1 MDPHYQ
7 PFKLQVINPKRLPQW
22 QSKSKSTINHCRF
35 ETQIKLSIQKVLL
48 PCPSIPYFAF
58 VDLETVFH
66 RVPRKVLW
74 WALRSLGSRNGLCMS
89 FSVSPS
95 SRHGRLAWKVKV
107 PVLTWRRP
115 SSKSR
120 VLAMMSP
127 RNLTSTSA
135 LLSALVVSVAIVTVP
150 LLPDVVWPGESSGNS
165 CLS

>member
-7 PFKLQVINPKRLPQW
+7 PFKLQAINPKRLPQW

-74 WALRSLGSRNGLCMS
+74 WALRSLGVEKWAVYVIQCISKLKTWKAGMESKGPRVNMKKTKLQ
-89 FSVSPS
+89 VSCAG
-95 SRHGRLAWKVKV
+95 HDV
-107 PVLTWRRP
+107 PK
-115 SSKSR
+115 KSDKH
-120 VLAMMSP
+120 
-127 RNLTSTSA
+127 T
-135 LLSALVVSVAIVTVP
+135 LLSALVVSVATVTVP